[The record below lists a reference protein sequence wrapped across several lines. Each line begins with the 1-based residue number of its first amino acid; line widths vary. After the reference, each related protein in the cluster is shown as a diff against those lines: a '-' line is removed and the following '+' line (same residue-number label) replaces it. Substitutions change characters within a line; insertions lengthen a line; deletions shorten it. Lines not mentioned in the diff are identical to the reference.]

1 MEELKR
7 YSKRKARAISGAATL
22 ITMLIIVT
30 PLCGLIFQC
39 GCDWPW
45 SGLNVRCN
53 FYKPEAEHQCPWCAS
68 MVTGIF
74 STGLAII
81 SGVLTAIVPS
91 SPLVVY
97 RPENEFALRILV
109 GLTVFVLLAILTAGF
124 AALWQNYSLGVG
136 NFLHYLIR
144 FNEVHIEWTG
154 YKLG

>member
-1 MEELKR
+1 MDKLKR

-22 ITMLIIVT
+22 ITTLIIVT

-45 SGLNVRCN
+45 SGLDARCN

-74 STGLAII
+74 STGLAITN
-81 SGVLTAIVPS
+81 GVLTAMATS
-91 SPLVVY
+91 FPLVVY
-97 RPENEFALRILV
+97 RSEIEVALRTLA
-109 GLTVFVLLAILTAGF
+109 GLTVFVLLAILTAGS